1 MSKEAERER
10 KKSRRTAALLGAL
23 KILASAFEVDVR
35 ADEHVGD
42 CLGRGLGDKL
52 VELPGGGGVDGG
64 AVTSVEHA
72 MCFGNGSNWA
82 GGAHGGHGAQDD
94 SCGFGV
100 HFEVGRMS

>member
-1 MSKEAERER
+1 MN
-10 KKSRRTAALLGAL
+10 RRTAALLGAL
-23 KILASAFEVDVR
+23 KILASAFEVGVR

-72 MCFGNGSNWA
+72 VCFGNGSNWA
-82 GGAHGGHGAQDD
+82 GGAHGGHGGQDD